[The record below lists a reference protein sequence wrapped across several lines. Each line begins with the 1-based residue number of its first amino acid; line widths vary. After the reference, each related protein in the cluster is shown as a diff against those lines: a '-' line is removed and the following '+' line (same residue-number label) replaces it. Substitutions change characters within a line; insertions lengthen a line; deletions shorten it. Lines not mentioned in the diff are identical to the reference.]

1 MGKRAHV
8 EAARAAEHPFQRE
21 ATVDNDLK
29 EAIDYTLSM
38 GRSLNEWRDAAIQ
51 KLRHVAE
58 GFREAHA
65 QLVRRVHHSIQ
76 RIVACIN
83 VPLFRHL
90 LEEYEYDDPEAAEV
104 CAGAA
109 IVGDMDGLQEW
120 PEQKLRF
127 GGLLPKLCWVVK

>member
-21 ATVDNDLK
+21 TTVDNDLQ

-51 KLRHVAE
+51 KLRSVAE

-65 QLVRRVHHSIQ
+65 QLVRRVHPSIQ

-90 LEEYEYDDPEAAEV
+90 LEEYEYDDPEADYPAPE
-104 CAGAA
+104 AGVDWHAHQDR
-109 IVGDMDGLQEW
+109 VTF
-120 PEQKLRF
+120 RF
-127 GGLLPKLCWVVK
+127 SMQSPTKTV